1 MTIYGYVVNNKTR
14 LFYYGKFE
22 ESSFNED
29 AQSFNRQVFM
39 VKINGMGL

>member
-1 MTIYGYVVNNKTR
+1 MAIYGYAVNTKTL

-22 ESSFNED
+22 QSSFNED

-39 VKINGMGL
+39 IKINGMGL